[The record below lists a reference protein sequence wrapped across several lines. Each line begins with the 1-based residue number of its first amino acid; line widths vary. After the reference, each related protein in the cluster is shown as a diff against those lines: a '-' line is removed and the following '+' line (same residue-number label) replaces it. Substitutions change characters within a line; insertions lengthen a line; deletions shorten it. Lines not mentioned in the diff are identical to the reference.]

1 MTEKEFIPLTVG
13 ILKEILAEV
22 PDDYTVRYEDGGMSF
37 PVMNYEVQDNLH
49 ELSLKVGDL
58 NEEI

>member
-13 ILKEILAEV
+13 ILKEILADV
-22 PDDYTVRYEDGGMSF
+22 PDDYTVRFEDHGMSF

-49 ELSLKVGDL
+49 ELSLKFGDL